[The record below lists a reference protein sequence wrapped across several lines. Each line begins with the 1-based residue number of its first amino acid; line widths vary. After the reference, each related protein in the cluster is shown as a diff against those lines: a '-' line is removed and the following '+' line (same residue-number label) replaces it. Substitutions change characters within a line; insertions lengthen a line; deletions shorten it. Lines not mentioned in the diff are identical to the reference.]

1 MTNQEMTI
9 MQSCKTLLFHKNQPW
24 MKKSGNEEFD
34 VPMGCFDGAEICE
47 PIGIYILMKLQSI
60 LQKGNAGLYRDDGLG
75 VTKELS
81 GPAMERKRKQIID
94 IFKKLGLS
102 IMIKV
107 NLHVPDFID
116 IQFNLKTN
124 FYKPYMKPN
133 SVPVYINKNSNHPL
147 QVLK

>member
-1 MTNQEMTI
+1 MTII

-34 VPMGCFDGAEICE
+34 VPMGCFDGAEICK

-60 LQKGNAGLYRDDGLG
+60 LQKDNAGLYRDDGLG

-124 FYKPYMKPN
+124 FYKPYMKPS